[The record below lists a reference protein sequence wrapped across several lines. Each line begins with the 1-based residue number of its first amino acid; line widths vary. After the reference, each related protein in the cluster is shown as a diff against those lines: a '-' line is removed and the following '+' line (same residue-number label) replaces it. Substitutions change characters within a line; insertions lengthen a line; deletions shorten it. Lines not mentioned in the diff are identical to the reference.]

1 MIGKNEINTRAKAE
15 GLRFDQ
21 IERDYVLVWVLRG
34 LSELKPEGWTFKG
47 GTCLRHCYYSGYR
60 FSEDL
65 DFSCSEES
73 GDVERTTSYLQGV
86 AEWIQ
91 KNSLLQASLKE
102 VKASEGDFQLEIP
115 IEYCRGGTRRH
126 GLPAIKL
133 HLTFDEPIL
142 TAPELQTVRPPY
154 SDLSSFTVMAY
165 SKEEI
170 IAEKMRAL
178 IQQQRKWPRPRDL
191 YDLWFIF
198 SQEREV
204 YDWRRLHGLFAEKCR
219 ARQIKPDPSLLVSA
233 TLKNINERVWRRQLG
248 MLMKEVPRFEDVWSD
263 WVTFCKHRFRS

>member
-1 MIGKNEINTRAKAE
+1 
-15 GLRFDQ
+15 
-21 IERDYVLVWVLRG
+21 
-34 LSELKPEGWTFKG
+34 
-47 GTCLRHCYYSGYR
+47 
-60 FSEDL
+60 
-65 DFSCSEES
+65 
-73 GDVERTTSYLQGV
+73 
-86 AEWIQ
+86 
-91 KNSLLQASLKE
+91 
-102 VKASEGDFQLEIP
+102 
-115 IEYCRGGTRRH
+115 
-126 GLPAIKL
+126 
-133 HLTFDEPIL
+133 
-142 TAPELQTVRPPY
+142 
-154 SDLSSFTVMAY
+154 MAY